1 MDTSSWVFIGLAV
14 ASGVGAVAWYW
25 IRRVQVNLDSNQ
37 QAVNGRAKQEDVE
50 SIKDRLN
57 SLEVGVEKNRA
68 DALQAINGRAKQEDF
83 EALKTDVSEF
93 KVECAKNF
101 VTNPA
106 LMQVMTSL
114 DRTIQQLTN
123 AITHNSQEAREG
135 MSALNKRIDDLM
147 QRKT

>member
-1 MDTSSWVFIGLAV
+1 MDTSSLVFLGIA
-14 ASGVGAVAWYW
+14 AATGVGTVCWYFV
-25 IRRVQVNLDSNQ
+25 RRVLMSLDSNQ
-37 QAVNGRAKQEDVE
+37 QAVSSRAKQEDVE
-50 SIKDRLN
+50 TLKERLS

-68 DALQAINGRAKQEDF
+68 DTIQAINGRAKIEDF
-83 EALKTDVSEF
+83 DALKTDVSEF

-101 VTNPA
+101 VSNAA

-135 MSALNKRIDDLM
+135 MTALNKRIDDLM
-147 QRKT
+147 QRKP